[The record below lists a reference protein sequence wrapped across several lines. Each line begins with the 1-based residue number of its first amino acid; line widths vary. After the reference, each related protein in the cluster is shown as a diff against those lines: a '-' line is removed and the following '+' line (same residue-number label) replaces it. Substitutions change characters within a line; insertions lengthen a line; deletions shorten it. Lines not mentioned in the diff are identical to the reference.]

1 MPVDHDWASAMNRLF
16 TVFLEAVTT
25 YLPQLLGGLL
35 VILAGLLLAWLLR
48 AIVFRLFA
56 RIHRWL
62 PLPLRRGRDPGHLP
76 ALLSSLVFW
85 GVLLLFISGAIHIW
99 GLTIVAE
106 WLARIAAHLPS
117 IAAAAL
123 VLILGLL
130 LGHFVRDVTLSAAT
144 RLEYRSLLARSAQAI
159 VWAVAAVVALDLVG
173 LDVTFIVV
181 LAGIALG
188 AVAGGIALAFGLG
201 ARAFVHDSLAV
212 RDIRARYRAGDEVRV
227 GDLEGRILEMSARS
241 VMLETRDG
249 KVAVPGHLFTDQP
262 CTLLI
267 RDETSG

>member
-1 MPVDHDWASAMNRLF
+1 MPVDHEWGAALNRLF
-16 TVFLEAVTT
+16 MVFLEAVTT

-35 VILAGLLLAWLLR
+35 VTLAGLLLAWLLR
-48 AIVFRLFA
+48 SLVYRLSE
-56 RIHRWL
+56 RVHKWL
-62 PLPLRRGRDPGHLP
+62 PLPLRRGGVPGHLP

-85 GVLLLFISGAIHIW
+85 AVLLLFVTGAIHIW

-117 IAAAAL
+117 IAAAGL
-123 VLILGLL
+123 VIILGVL
-130 LGHFVRDVTLSAAT
+130 LGHFVRDVTMSATAG
-144 RLEYRSLLARSAQAI
+144 LEYRSLLARAAQAV

-212 RDIRARYRAGDEVRV
+212 RDIRARYRAGDEIRV
-227 GDLEGRILEMSARS
+227 GELEGRIIEMSARS
-241 VMLETRDG
+241 VTLETADG
-249 KVAVPGHLFTDQP
+249 KVAVPGRFFTDQP

-267 RDETSG
+267 REETSG